1 MTNNAICKL
10 CKARCVYTDT
20 DLTCTECGL
29 EQGECILVPEFD
41 FHERVAPMEFFKQ
54 PIQRS
59 IGVFEMIQDALH
71 MPDNVANIARD
82 ICNKFQV
89 VAGSVKGDKRNK
101 ELICA
106 SFFYASRVLTSGV
119 LTHQKIL
126 DAIPDAREFQWA
138 VKDIPDVLAK
148 CDSFTA
154 LFETWG
160 ASIDDVTSRMLSIIL
175 KDIKLIKGKDLNR
188 ILRPTIHKLKD
199 IVKGDPNCDLIAAEK
214 INATLIMMACKFHKV
229 PMTMKRL
236 GALLNVSEPTLLK
249 IEKQIQGVIEKKR
262 V

>member
-1 MTNNAICKL
+1 MANNAVCKE
-10 CKARCVYTDT
+10 CKGRCVYTDT

-41 FHERVAPMEFFKQ
+41 VHERVAPMEFFKQ
-54 PIQRS
+54 PIQRR
-59 IGVFEMIQDALH
+59 IGIFEKIQDTLH
-71 MPDNVANIARD
+71 MPDNVADIARD
-82 ICNKFQV
+82 ICNKFQ
-89 VAGSVKGDKRNK
+89 AADGSIKGEKRNR
-101 ELICA
+101 ELICGA
-106 SFFYASRVLTSGV
+106 FFFASRVLTSGV

-138 VKDIPDVLAK
+138 VKKIEDTLAR
-148 CDSFTA
+148 CDSFTT

-160 ASIDDVTSRMLSIIL
+160 ASIDDVTSRMLSIVL

-188 ILRPTIHKLKD
+188 TLRPTIHKLKD

-214 INATLIMMACKFHKV
+214 INAALIMMACKLHKV
-229 PMTMKRL
+229 PITMKRL
-236 GALLNVSEPTLLK
+236 GALLSVSEPTLLK

-262 V
+262 A